1 MYGLHMPS
9 QRVPLN
15 PCQRCSQGIV
25 ARLGGGGSQS
35 GGQEVHVRL
44 FMLSDLDETLASEV
58 GKAGCNEVGFGELV
72 ERSGVEGVFEMF
84 QCQRVLKNVRV

>member
-1 MYGLHMPS
+1 
-9 QRVPLN
+9 
-15 PCQRCSQGIV
+15 
-25 ARLGGGGSQS
+25 
-35 GGQEVHVRL
+35 
-44 FMLSDLDETLASEV
+44 MLSDLDETLASEV